1 VNNELL
7 YPFKNLE
14 LYLQKIDAN
23 LNSFY
28 NSFKL
33 DAFAPRIVPNGID
46 KEKMQ
51 VSMLRDYYEDD
62 EDTVQI
68 FAFSEEAGNIVLN
81 LLTTGFAHVNK
92 ALELQRKL
100 SKNKILIYLNSLNSQ
115 LTEIFTKDLIDKYK
129 FLDQYRI
136 IALRNIGEL
145 IIQEEEL
152 FPSFPALN
160 FIVKEGE
167 NVISKIET
175 LYSLLI
181 SHSLISCT
189 KEDFIKVFTGQK
201 IDKGINWIAKSSK
214 NNTTNKP
221 LLVYFFRQLM
231 DNRYIKASYRNDEN
245 HYLTTLF
252 RNSDGSEFTSRQ
264 LSSAKYNMSDNK
276 SPKSSQQELIDDII
290 SQL

>member
-1 VNNELL
+1 
-7 YPFKNLE
+7 
-14 LYLQKIDAN
+14 
-23 LNSFY
+23 
-28 NSFKL
+28 
-33 DAFAPRIVPNGID
+33 
-46 KEKMQ
+46 
-51 VSMLRDYYEDD
+51 MLRDYYEDD

>member
-1 VNNELL
+1 MNNELL

-33 DAFAPRIVPNGID
+33 DSIAPRIVPNGID

-51 VSMLRDYYEDD
+51 VSILKDYYTDD
-62 EDTVQI
+62 ENPVQT
-68 FAFSEEAGNIVLN
+68 FAFSEEAGNMVLN
-81 LLTTGFAHVNK
+81 LLNKGFSNVNK

-100 SKNKILIYLNSLNSQ
+100 SKNKVLIYLNSLNIQ
-115 LTEIFTKDLIDKYK
+115 LTEIFTKALIDKYT
-129 FLDQYRI
+129 FLDQYRT
-136 IALRNIGEL
+136 IAFQNI
-145 IIQEEEL
+145 EEL
-152 FPSFPALN
+152 VFQEKEQFPSFPPLH

-167 NVISKIET
+167 NVISKLET

-181 SHSLISCT
+181 DHSLIYCT
-189 KEDFIKVFTGQK
+189 KEDFIKAFTGQK
-201 IDKGINWIAKSSK
+201 IDKGIHWIAKSPK

-221 LLVYFFRQLM
+221 LLVYFFRQLI
-231 DNRYIKASYRNDEN
+231 DNRRIEASYLNDEN
-245 HYLTTLF
+245 YYLPALF
-252 RNSDGSEFTSRQ
+252 RNKDGSEFTSKQ
-264 LSSAKYNMSDNK
+264 LSSAKYGMSGN
-276 SPKSSQQELIDDII
+276 KSSQQELIDDII

>member
-1 VNNELL
+1 MNNELL
-7 YPFKNLE
+7 HPFKNLE
-14 LYLQKIDAN
+14 IYLQKIDSE

-33 DAFAPRIVPNGID
+33 DAFARRIVPNGID

-51 VSMLRDYYEDD
+51 VSMLKDHYTDD
-62 EDTVQI
+62 ENPVQI

-81 LLTTGFAHVNK
+81 LLTTGFAHVDK

-100 SKNKILIYLNSLNSQ
+100 SKNKVLIYLNSLNIQ
-115 LTEIFTKDLIDKYK
+115 LTEIFTKALIDKYT
-129 FLDQYRI
+129 FLDQYRT
-136 IALRNIGEL
+136 IAFQNI
-145 IIQEEEL
+145 EEL
-152 FPSFPALN
+152 VFQEKEQFPSFPPLH

-167 NVISKIET
+167 NVISKLET

-181 SHSLISCT
+181 SYSLISCT
-189 KEDFIKVFTGQK
+189 KEDFIKAFTGQK
-201 IDKGINWIAKSSK
+201 IDTGINWIAKSSK

-231 DNRYIKASYRNDEN
+231 DNRYIKASFRNDEN

-252 RNSDGSEFTSRQ
+252 RNRDGSEFTSKQ
-264 LSSAKYNMSDNK
+264 LSSAKYDMSDNK
-276 SPKSSQQELIDDII
+276 SAQQELIDDII